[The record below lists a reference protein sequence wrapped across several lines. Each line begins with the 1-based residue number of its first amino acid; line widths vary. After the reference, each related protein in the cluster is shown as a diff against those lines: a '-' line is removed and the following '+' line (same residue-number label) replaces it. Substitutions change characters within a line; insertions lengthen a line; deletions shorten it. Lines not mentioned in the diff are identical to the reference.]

1 MTHIK
6 IILACLALTC
16 SSLVRA
22 QDGDNTRPQVVL
34 HTTKGD
40 VTVQLY
46 NETPLH
52 RDRFLALVKEGFYNG
67 LLFHRII
74 YGFMIQTGDAATRD
88 SLVETPSLDKSLLQK
103 IPAEIHYPM
112 FMHKRGALCAARE
125 GDGANPQRMSSPTQ
139 FYIVYGKRFNDE
151 MLDKQQLSINR
162 SMGEQAI
169 TLTDEVR
176 DIYKRIGGSPH
187 LDGAYTVFGEVVEG
201 IQVVRDI
208 DWTPTDEQ
216 DRPTEPVR
224 IIKAEIIQ
232 SP

>member
-1 MTHIK
+1 
-6 IILACLALTC
+6 
-16 SSLVRA
+16 
-22 QDGDNTRPQVVL
+22 
-34 HTTKGD
+34 
-40 VTVQLY
+40 
-46 NETPLH
+46 
-52 RDRFLALVKEGFYNG
+52 
-67 LLFHRII
+67 
-74 YGFMIQTGDAATRD
+74 
-88 SLVETPSLDKSLLQK
+88 
-103 IPAEIHYPM
+103 M

-187 LDGAYTVFGEVVEG
+187 LDGAYTVFGEVTEG

-208 DWTPTDEQ
+208 DWTPTDEN

-224 IIKAEIIQ
+224 IVSAEVISQ
-232 SP
+232 